1 MAIGRLR
8 GELDQNDTDL
18 TGVKRMRSFPS
29 FSSAFTEA
37 VVTVLRKVVHEEVH
51 SRVLPYVA
59 SLQRYHISTDPIT
72 SSAQLILIMHA
83 CMHFVSPILKQGL
96 MQSFSRPSQLRI
108 GEVEA
113 SSNWRLV
120 FTRPILPQIYTKST
134 VEDQDNRPLQVK
146 LVDTRTG
153 ESPALSPRSALK
165 VEVVVLNGDFP
176 SRDDDD
182 WTAEEFNRNVVKQR
196 EGRAQLLVGDRKVA
210 VCEGMASFEDL
221 EFTDNSSWV
230 RSGRFIF
237 GVRVAPGNY
246 EGPRIKE
253 AVTKPFKV
261 LDRRGESYKK
271 HNPPR
276 PHDEVWRLKK
286 IAKDGVFHRSLRDA
300 NVRTVREFLRLLN
313 NDRNALRRVSNS
325 CINEMFLRSVILI
338 VSFYQILKGM
348 TDKAWKVAVR
358 HAMTCSH
365 GEDQFPPCQGHR
377 QTETVSSGGHFAMQ
391 QVNSATQGL
400 PTTTR
405 YQEEIV
411 IPPNNDLP
419 NLMWTTQLDVDKQ
432 EQATSSFTG
441 SYLERID

>member
-18 TGVKRMRSFPS
+18 TGVKRMRSVPS

-59 SLQRYHISTDPIT
+59 SLQR
-72 SSAQLILIMHA
+72 
-83 CMHFVSPILKQGL
+83 
-96 MQSFSRPSQLRI
+96 PSQLRI

-120 FTRPILPQIYTKST
+120 FTRPILPQIYTKSK

-176 SRDDDD
+176 SQDDDD

-237 GVRVAPGNY
+237 GVRVAPGSY

-276 PHDEVWRLKK
+276 SHDEVWRLKK

-313 NDRNALRRVSNS
+313 NDRNALRG
-325 CINEMFLRSVILI
+325 
-338 VSFYQILKGM
+338 ILKGM

-365 GEDQFPPCQGHR
+365 GEDQFPPCQGHQ

-391 QVNSATQGL
+391 QGS
-400 PTTTR
+400 
-405 YQEEIV
+405 
-411 IPPNNDLP
+411 
-419 NLMWTTQLDVDKQ
+419 TQLDVDYP
-432 EQATSSFTG
+432 T
-441 SYLERID
+441 

>member
-59 SLQRYHISTDPIT
+59 SLQR
-72 SSAQLILIMHA
+72 
-83 CMHFVSPILKQGL
+83 
-96 MQSFSRPSQLRI
+96 PSQLRI

-120 FTRPILPQIYTKST
+120 FTRPILPQIYTKSK

-153 ESPALSPRSALK
+153 ESPALYPRSALK

-237 GVRVAPGNY
+237 GVRVAPGSY

-313 NDRNALRRVSNS
+313 NDRNALRG
-325 CINEMFLRSVILI
+325 
-338 VSFYQILKGM
+338 ILKGM
-348 TDKAWKVAVR
+348 TDKAWKAAVR

-365 GEDQFPPCQGHR
+365 GEDQFPPCQGHQ

-411 IPPNNDLP
+411 IPPNNVQTESSMLIEDIQFDLY
-419 NLMWTTQLDVDKQ
+419 NGLISFTGSTQLDVDYP
-432 EQATSSFTG
+432 T
-441 SYLERID
+441 

>member
-1 MAIGRLR
+1 
-8 GELDQNDTDL
+8 
-18 TGVKRMRSFPS
+18 
-29 FSSAFTEA
+29 
-37 VVTVLRKVVHEEVH
+37 
-51 SRVLPYVA
+51 
-59 SLQRYHISTDPIT
+59 
-72 SSAQLILIMHA
+72 MHA
-83 CMHFVSPILKQGL
+83 FCESYPKARTDAIV
-96 MQSFSRPSQLRI
+96 SRPSQLRI

-120 FTRPILPQIYTKST
+120 FTRPILPQIYTKSK

-176 SRDDDD
+176 SQDDDD

-237 GVRVAPGNY
+237 GVRVAPGSY

-261 LDRRGESYKK
+261 LDRRGELYKK

-300 NVRTVREFLRLLN
+300 NVRTVREFSRLLN

-325 CINEMFLRSVILI
+325 CIDEMFSKSVILI

-365 GEDQFPPCQGHR
+365 GEDQFPPCQGHQ

-391 QVNSATQGL
+391 QGNSATQGL

-411 IPPNNDLP
+411 IPPNNVQTESSMLIEDIQFDLY
-419 NLMWTTQLDVDKQ
+419 NGLISFTGSTQLDVDYP
-432 EQATSSFTG
+432 T
-441 SYLERID
+441 

>member
-1 MAIGRLR
+1 
-8 GELDQNDTDL
+8 
-18 TGVKRMRSFPS
+18 
-29 FSSAFTEA
+29 
-37 VVTVLRKVVHEEVH
+37 
-51 SRVLPYVA
+51 
-59 SLQRYHISTDPIT
+59 
-72 SSAQLILIMHA
+72 MHA
-83 CMHFVSPILKQGL
+83 FCESYPKARTDAIV
-96 MQSFSRPSQLRI
+96 SRPSQLRI

-120 FTRPILPQIYTKST
+120 FTRPILPQIYTKSK

-176 SRDDDD
+176 SQDDDD

-237 GVRVAPGNY
+237 GVRVAPGSY

-261 LDRRGESYKK
+261 LDRRGELYKK

-325 CINEMFLRSVILI
+325 CINEMFLKSVILI
-338 VSFYQILKGM
+338 VSFYQILQGM

-365 GEDQFPPCQGHR
+365 GEDQFPPC

-411 IPPNNDLP
+411 IPPNNMQTESSMLIEDMQFDVYNGLNLSQDLP

-432 EQATSSFTG
+432 DQATTSFTG
-441 SYLERID
+441 S